1 MGRIRAIAGG
11 MSHLGVRMAYGA
23 RIRPVAWISL
33 IVFIGSVIAGVVYLA
48 HDRPKHGGAFIALAV
63 VAAVV
68 LYFTATP
75 KPRPQ

>member
-1 MGRIRAIAGG
+1 
-11 MSHLGVRMAYGA
+11 
-23 RIRPVAWISL
+23 VAWISL

-48 HDRPKHGGAFIALAV
+48 HDRPKHGGAFIGLAV

-75 KPRPQ
+75 RPHAD